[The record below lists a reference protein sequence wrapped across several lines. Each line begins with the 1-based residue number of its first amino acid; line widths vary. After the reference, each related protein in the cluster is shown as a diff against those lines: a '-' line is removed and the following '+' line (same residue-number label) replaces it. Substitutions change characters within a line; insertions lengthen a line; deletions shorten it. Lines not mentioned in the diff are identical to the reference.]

1 MLKCDLKSHASLK
14 IKFKNRTTVQ
24 WIHLFLVLSSIS
36 LRFNKKAFK
45 TYMIQRVNLQTRKK
59 VNDYLI

>member
-24 WIHLFLVLSSIS
+24 WIHLFLVLSSIF

-45 TYMIQRVNLQTRKK
+45 TYMIQRVNLHKYPR
-59 VNDYLI
+59 VLHF